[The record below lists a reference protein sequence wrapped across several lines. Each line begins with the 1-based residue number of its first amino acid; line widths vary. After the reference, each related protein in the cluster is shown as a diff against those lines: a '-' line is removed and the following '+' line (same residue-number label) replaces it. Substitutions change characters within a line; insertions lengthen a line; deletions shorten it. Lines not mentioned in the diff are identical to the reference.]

1 MRFLK
6 PCWHFLQ
13 SRKLALVL
21 LLIVFTGMVFASLVP
36 QQSKVDPQAY
46 AAWQEA
52 HPVISSLINLFF
64 LDNIYQAWW
73 FYLVVGLLLTNTLAC
88 TIGRLPPLLRQRKL
102 WPRLEEDQ
110 IKGLKNWLSV
120 ETPLPC
126 DPREAEVLYV
136 EIEKLLRVL
145 NQLMPSLG
153 DRVQQPA
160 APLRNH

>member
-1 MRFLK
+1 MKRTRSPNTARMWL
-6 PCWHFLQ
+6 LVRAT
-13 SRKLALVL
+13 RK
-21 LLIVFTGMVFASLVP
+21 SLV
-36 QQSKVDPQAY
+36 
-46 AAWQEA
+46 
-52 HPVISSLINLFF
+52 HL
-64 LDNIYQAWW
+64 
-73 FYLVVGLLLTNTLAC
+73 
-88 TIGRLPPLLRQRKL
+88 
-102 WPRLEEDQ
+102 
-110 IKGLKNWLSV
+110 V